1 MATPF
6 GETMVRRFLDPQR
19 VLRLAV
25 ADFGPVFAA
34 SIEHARRWE
43 LPFDAETRALME
55 PGLAAMA
62 LHTATRLADESGGV
76 TLNLLAPPTNLFLS
90 GDTGAGTVTGRIF
103 TDDVETAAT
112 GRMFV
117 QSFRPDTGVVQTV
130 LDVYGRDVLAMFED
144 YYARSLQQP
153 ARFVHLDAD
162 RYGVIQALPDGG
174 RERVL
179 GLDAAEARALFDGPM
194 QLLVEQ
200 VFRFRC
206 GCSPAKIARALGEM
220 FAARAD
226 DLFAGDPG
234 VEAFCP
240 RCGARWWI
248 DRATFDAAAATS

>member
-6 GETMVRRFLDPQR
+6 GETTVQRFLDPQR

-25 ADFGPVFAA
+25 ADFAPIFAA
-34 SIEHARRWE
+34 YVEHARRWE
-43 LPFDAETRALME
+43 LPLDATTRALAE
-55 PGLAAMA
+55 PGLAAMT
-62 LHTATRLADESGGV
+62 LHTATRLADESCGV

-103 TDDVETAAT
+103 TEDVETAAT

-117 QSFRPDTGVVQTV
+117 QSFRQESGVVQTV
-130 LDVYGRDVLAMFED
+130 LDVYGRDVLAMFEE

-153 ARFVHLDAD
+153 ARFVHLDGD

-174 RERVL
+174 RERIL
-179 GLDAAEARALFDGPM
+179 GLDAAAARALFEGPM

-206 GCSPAKIARALGEM
+206 GCSPVKIARALHEM
-220 FAARAD
+220 FAGRGD

-248 DRATFDAAAATS
+248 DRTTYDAGEAHA